1 MHRSMSTQTVLS
13 LFATGCLGLA
23 TWQSGNASDADARL
37 ATLAK
42 DCATLQKDLA
52 ETRTLVEKTARYAA
66 EQARA
71 ASAMAEVLDASEKAG
86 FTFGINPESRIVL
99 LQGWRDALAAAQRDV
114 PVVPAAPPAPAT
126 AKSATTR

>member
-1 MHRSMSTQTVLS
+1 MHRTMSTQTALS
-13 LFATGCLGLA
+13 MFATACLGLA
-23 TWQSGNASDADARL
+23 TWQSGNASDADARV
-37 ATLAK
+37 AALAK

-71 ASAMAEVLDASEKAG
+71 AQAMNNVLDASEKAG
-86 FTFGINPESRIVL
+86 FTFGINPESRVVL

-114 PVVPAAPPAPAT
+114 PVVPVAPPPPTT
-126 AKSATTR
+126 AKSATAR